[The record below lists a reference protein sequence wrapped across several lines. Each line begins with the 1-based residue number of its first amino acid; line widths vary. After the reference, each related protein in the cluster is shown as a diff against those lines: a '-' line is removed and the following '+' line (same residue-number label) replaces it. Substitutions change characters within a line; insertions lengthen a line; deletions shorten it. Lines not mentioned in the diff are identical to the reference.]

1 MQEINIVMVHR
12 PRQRSDVSYLLLIL
26 RLPSAHLKP
35 TPKEVIDKIWR
46 VNDLIKWEKVNC
58 IQQCT
63 QQGISRTVSVYQV
76 TCLCDSRYMR
86 VRAPVCVNERK
97 RERMSSIQEVTTF
110 YIKYQFLAYLCFFV
124 QSCWVDI
131 NSTNGY
137 FLSCKAISCYDVHVC
152 THQLVPISLVFAH
165 YLRNHYWKQL
175 QIDDMTLKSRSIFLS
190 ICRSL
195 SLFLT
200 NGKECIH
207 KSSLSFSTV
216 LYFKLNHSPWPDWP
230 LG

>member
-1 MQEINIVMVHR
+1 MLTIWLSGKRSTVYSNVHT
-12 PRQRSDVSYLLLIL
+12 PR
-26 RLPSAHLKP
+26 
-35 TPKEVIDKIWR
+35 
-46 VNDLIKWEKVNC
+46 NF
-58 IQQCT
+58 
-63 QQGISRTVSVYQV
+63 RTVSVYQV

-86 VRAPVCVNERK
+86 VSAPVCVNERN

-124 QSCWVDI
+124 QCCWVDV

-152 THQLVPISLVFAH
+152 THQLVHISLVFAH
-165 YLRNHYWKQL
+165 YFRNHYWKQL

-207 KSSLSFSTV
+207 ISSLS
-216 LYFKLNHSPWPDWP
+216 HSQLCSISNWTTHPDRTDHSARLP
-230 LG
+230 H